1 MLAVGLLG
9 TGYVLFA
16 FIGLGHEPFQLG
28 LLLAAAGLPL
38 YVFMRWRRAVA
49 AAAGQ
54 A

>member
-1 MLAVGLLG
+1 MLGVGLLG

-28 LLLAAAGLPL
+28 LVLAAAGLPL
-38 YVFMRWRRAVA
+38 YVFMRWRRAA
-49 AAAGQ
+49 GAAAGQ